1 MRILLGFKRRA
12 KLSSSDAEVRRAVR
26 KKKRQ
31 ESAPPIKIEQKRR
44 KKVKISSPV
53 DYVAPIWGADVGVD
67 LGTKN
72 VLIYVKRRGIVLNEP
87 SYVARYVKSKQIIA
101 VGEAARVMLGRTP
114 AEIEV
119 IRPIRE
125 GVIADY
131 DTTEY
136 MLRYFMERAI
146 GKSSWIRPR
155 VAVSI
160 PSGVTAVEK
169 RAVVEAC
176 LHAGARKTVLIEEP
190 LAAALGTG
198 LDKAKSA
205 VAMVVDVGGG
215 TVDIAV
221 VSATGIVVSES
232 LRLGGDSF
240 DLALVKYFRKR
251 KKLLVGMNAVE
262 KLKIEVGTVDRRAP
276 LRESFISGRD
286 LITGLPKTIVAT
298 SKDVQRSLEN
308 SVHLIMECV
317 KGILEKTPPEMV
329 ADIVDHGIILTGGG
343 ALIDGFDRMLTRST
357 GIAAYLSDEPLYSV
371 VVGTGRAL
379 EEMGRLRDVSE
390 EIQ

>member
-1 MRILLGFKRRA
+1 MKFN
-12 KLSSSDAEVRRAVR
+12 
-26 KKKRQ
+26 
-31 ESAPPIKIEQKRR
+31 
-44 KKVKISSPV
+44 SPV
-53 DYVAPIWGADVGVD
+53 DYVAPIWGADVGID

-72 VLIYVKRRGIVLNEP
+72 VLIYVKRRGVVLNEP
-87 SYVARYVKSKQIIA
+87 SYVARYVRSKQIIA

-205 VAMVVDVGGG
+205 VAMVVDIGGG

-379 EEMGRLRDVSE
+379 EEMSRLRDVSE

>member
-1 MRILLGFKRRA
+1 MLQHFIKQVHSNSFMRPSPRVLVCVPVGATQVERRA
-12 KLSSSDAEVRRAVR
+12 IR
-26 KKKRQ
+26 
-31 ESAPPIKIEQKRR
+31 ESAQ
-44 KKVKISSPV
+44 
-53 DYVAPIWGADVGVD
+53 G
-67 LGTKN
+67 
-72 VLIYVKRRGIVLNEP
+72 
-87 SYVARYVKSKQIIA
+87 
-101 VGEAARVMLGRTP
+101 
-114 AEIEV
+114 
-119 IRPIRE
+119 
-125 GVIADY
+125 
-131 DTTEY
+131 
-136 MLRYFMERAI
+136 
-146 GKSSWIRPR
+146 
-155 VAVSI
+155 
-160 PSGVTAVEK
+160 
-169 RAVVEAC
+169 
-176 LHAGARKTVLIEEP
+176 AGAREVFLIEEP
-190 LAAALGTG
+190 MAAAIGAGLPVSEATG
-198 LDKAKSA
+198 S
-205 VAMVVDVGGG
+205 MVVDIGGG

-379 EEMGRLRDVSE
+379 EEMSRLRDVSE

>member
-1 MRILLGFKRRA
+1 MDAVTRR
-12 KLSSSDAEVRRAVR
+12 DVR
-26 KKKRQ
+26 KRKRQ
-31 ESAPPIKIEQKRR
+31 ESAPRIKVDQKPK
-44 KKVKISSPV
+44 KKVKLISPM
-53 DYVAPIWGADVGVD
+53 DYVAPIWGADVGID

-72 VLIYVKRRGIVLNEP
+72 VLVYVKRKGVVLNEP
-87 SYVARYVKSKQIIA
+87 SYVARYVRSKQVIA
-101 VGEAARVMLGRTP
+101 VGEAARIMMGRTP

-119 IRPIRE
+119 VQPIRD

-131 DTTEY
+131 DVTEY
-136 MLRYFMERAI
+136 MLRYFIEKAI

-155 VAVSI
+155 VAISI
-160 PSGVTAVEK
+160 HSGITAVER

-198 LDKAKSA
+198 LDKAKSS

-221 VSATGIVVSES
+221 VSATGIVMSET
-232 LRLGGDSF
+232 LRLGGDAF
-240 DLALVKYFRKR
+240 DHALVRYFRKR

-262 KLKIEVGTVDRRAP
+262 RLKVEVGTVDRRAP
-276 LRESFISGRD
+276 LKETFISGRD
-286 LITGLPKTIVAT
+286 LISGLPKTIVAT
-298 SKDVQRSLEN
+298 SKDVQRSLES
-308 SVHLIMECV
+308 SVHTIMERI
-317 KGILEKTPPEMV
+317 KSILEKTPPEMV

-343 ALIDGFDRMLTRST
+343 ALIDGFDRLLTRTT
-357 GIAAYLSDEPLYSV
+357 GIAAYLSDDPLYSV

-379 EEMGRLRDVSE
+379 DEMGKLRDVSE
-390 EIQ
+390 EMQ

>member
-1 MRILLGFKRRA
+1 MRTLLGFKSRA
-12 KLSSSDAEVRRAVR
+12 KLSSTDAVTRRDVR
-26 KKKRQ
+26 KRKRQ
-31 ESAPPIKIEQKRR
+31 ESAPRIKMDHKP
-44 KKVKISSPV
+44 KKQVKFISPM
-53 DYVAPIWGADVGVD
+53 DYVAPIWGADVGID

-72 VLIYVKRRGIVLNEP
+72 VLVYVKRKGIVLNEP
-87 SYVARYVKSKQIIA
+87 SYVARYVRSKQVIA
-101 VGEAARVMLGRTP
+101 VGEAARIMMGRTP

-119 IRPIRE
+119 VQPIRD

-131 DTTEY
+131 DVTEY
-136 MLRYFMERAI
+136 MLRYFIEKAI

-155 VAVSI
+155 VAISI
-160 PSGVTAVEK
+160 HSGITAVER

-198 LDKAKSA
+198 LDKAKSS

-221 VSATGIVVSES
+221 VSATGIVVSET

-240 DLALVKYFRKR
+240 DHALVRYFRKR

-276 LRESFISGRD
+276 LKETFISGRD

-298 SKDVQRSLEN
+298 SKDVQRSLES
-308 SVHLIMECV
+308 SVHTIMERI
-317 KGILEKTPPEMV
+317 KSILEKTPPEMV

-343 ALIDGFDRMLTRST
+343 ALIDGFDRLLTRTT
-357 GIAAYLSDEPLYSV
+357 GIAAYLSDDPLYSV

-379 EEMGRLRDVSE
+379 DEMGKLRDVSE
-390 EIQ
+390 EVQ